1 MAFVRGVENRN
12 FLPLRR
18 RPSPAHRISF
28 IPLHFRQTE
37 MVMSPADSVL
47 SFCLDALSIPSK
59 VCGVRKKNSEHVAH
73 PTIFKELRAL
83 EHIINPLFENLIKGI
98 REVDEV
104 PFLPGKKVRAAP
116 EVRTTYN
123 SLHFNICS
131 FIFPR
136 HLLQIFDPAL
146 VRRNAC
152 HEGG

>member
-104 PFLPGKKVRAAP
+104 PFLPGSLLRNL
-116 EVRTTYN
+116 N

>member
-12 FLPLRR
+12 FLPFRR

-104 PFLPGKKVRAAP
+104 PFLPGSLLRNF
-116 EVRTTYN
+116 N

-136 HLLQIFDPAL
+136 HFLLQIFDPAL

-152 HEGG
+152 YDS

>member
-12 FLPLRR
+12 FLPFRR

-37 MVMSPADSVL
+37 MSPADSVL

-104 PFLPGKKVRAAP
+104 PFLPGSLLR
-116 EVRTTYN
+116 N
-123 SLHFNICS
+123 FNFLHFNICS

-136 HLLQIFDPAL
+136 HFLLQIFDPAL

>member
-12 FLPLRR
+12 FLPFRR
-18 RPSPAHRISF
+18 SPSPAHRISF

-104 PFLPGKKVRAAP
+104 PFLPGSLLRNF
-116 EVRTTYN
+116 N
-123 SLHFNICS
+123 SLHFDICS

-136 HLLQIFDPAL
+136 HFLLQIFDPAL